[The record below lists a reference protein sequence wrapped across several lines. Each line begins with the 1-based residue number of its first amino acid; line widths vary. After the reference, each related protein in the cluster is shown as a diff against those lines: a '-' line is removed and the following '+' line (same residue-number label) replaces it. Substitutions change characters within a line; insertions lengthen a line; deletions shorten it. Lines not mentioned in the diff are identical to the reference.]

1 LRPSRPLPDRRKEL
15 AIVRPAVHNR
25 AMNIGNSLEFF
36 DRQFRRQV
44 EQRDFQLNPFELEV
58 LPHLHGRVLDF
69 GCGLGNLAMAAAAQ
83 GCPVLA
89 LDASPTAIAALHRR
103 AQAAALPV
111 EAIEADLRHYR
122 IGEDFDCVVSIGL
135 LAFLDCATALR
146 VLSMLQ
152 DRVRRGGI
160 IALNTLI
167 AGTSYLDMFGAAD
180 YCLFARDEL
189 PGRFAGWEILH
200 SGFSD
205 FDAPGQ
211 TVKSFVTLIA
221 RKP

>member
-1 LRPSRPLPDRRKEL
+1 
-15 AIVRPAVHNR
+15 
-25 AMNIGNSLEFF
+25 MNVDSVDFF

-44 EQRDFQLNPFELEV
+44 EQQDFQLNPFELEV

-83 GCPVLA
+83 GCSVLA
-89 LDASPTAIAALHRR
+89 LDASPTAIASLRRR

-111 EAIEADLRHYR
+111 DAIEADLRHYP
-122 IGEDFDCVVSIGL
+122 IDEEFDCVASIGL
-135 LAFLDCATALR
+135 LAFFDCATALR
-146 VLSMLQ
+146 VLAMLQ

-160 IALNTLI
+160 IAVNTLI
-167 AGTSYLDMFGAAD
+167 EGTSYLEMFGTAD
-180 YCLFARDEL
+180 YCLPARDEL

-200 SGFSD
+200 LGFPE
-205 FDAPGQ
+205 FDAPGK
-211 TVKSFVTLIA
+211 TVKSFITIIA